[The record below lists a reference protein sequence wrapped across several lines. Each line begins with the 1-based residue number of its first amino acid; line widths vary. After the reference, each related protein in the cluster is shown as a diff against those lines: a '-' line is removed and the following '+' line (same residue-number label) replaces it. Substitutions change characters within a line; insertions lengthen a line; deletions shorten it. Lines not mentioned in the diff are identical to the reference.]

1 MLKVDAVND
10 STLTKDI
17 KKYVM
22 EYLVNKYEPTDMQ
35 NILNKASYL
44 DPRFCDM
51 YLDDD
56 AKDTV
61 KQMATEE
68 GEVLLSSLN
77 LSVSDSEHAAINNL
91 RQKSE
96 NLVLGLKKQDLVVRM
111 MNRGSCHWPASNV
124 WRKKLNYMK
133 NYLVQM
139 LHLIRLSGGK
149 YILRSFLS
157 FPCWLSSIC
166 VSAHLVL
173 HLSRFSAPLDTLF
186 LSEGLALSQI
196 KLTC

>member
-1 MLKVDAVND
+1 M
-10 STLTKDI
+10 
-17 KKYVM
+17 M
-22 EYLVNKYEPTDMQ
+22 EYLVNKYEPTDVQ

-61 KQMATEE
+61 KQMVTEE

-77 LSVSDSEHAAINNL
+77 LSVSDSGHAAINHL

-111 MNRGSCHWPASNV
+111 MNRGSCH
-124 WRKKLNYMK
+124 
-133 NYLVQM
+133 
-139 LHLIRLSGGK
+139 
-149 YILRSFLS
+149 
-157 FPCWLSSIC
+157 
-166 VSAHLVL
+166 
-173 HLSRFSAPLDTLF
+173 
-186 LSEGLALSQI
+186 
-196 KLTC
+196 

>member
-1 MLKVDAVND
+1 MLKVDTVND

-22 EYLVNKYEPTDMQ
+22 EYLVNKYEPTDVQ

-61 KQMATEE
+61 IQMVTEE

-77 LSVSDSEHAAINNL
+77 LSVSDSEHSASKPPL
-91 RQKSE
+91 P
-96 NLVLGLKKQDLVVRM
+96 KK
-111 MNRGSCHWPASNV
+111 
-124 WRKKLNYMK
+124 
-133 NYLVQM
+133 
-139 LHLIRLSGGK
+139 
-149 YILRSFLS
+149 
-157 FPCWLSSIC
+157 
-166 VSAHLVL
+166 
-173 HLSRFSAPLDTLF
+173 
-186 LSEGLALSQI
+186 
-196 KLTC
+196 